1 MGVSVGLEEMYSVQV
16 KHIERIQN
24 ESSFFFWSI
33 QNASSGARPLDSY
46 KWRIFLY
53 KDKLLK

>member
-24 ESSFFFWSI
+24 ESSFFFG
-33 QNASSGARPLDSY
+33 ASRMQVLELDLWTPTSGAYSFIKISY
-46 KWRIFLY
+46 
-53 KDKLLK
+53 